1 MNKHYFNIN
10 CIKLYDSITYE
21 VSLALKF
28 LLINNQTYL
37 EETQES
43 TKLRVTSL
51 IKHMV
56 MVFCCFLFF
65 LDLYLIFSQ

>member
-10 CIKLYDSITYE
+10 CIKLYDIITYE

-28 LLINNQTYL
+28 LLINNHTYL

-56 MVFCCFLFF
+56 MVFCRVLFF
-65 LDLYLIFSQ
+65 LDFFI